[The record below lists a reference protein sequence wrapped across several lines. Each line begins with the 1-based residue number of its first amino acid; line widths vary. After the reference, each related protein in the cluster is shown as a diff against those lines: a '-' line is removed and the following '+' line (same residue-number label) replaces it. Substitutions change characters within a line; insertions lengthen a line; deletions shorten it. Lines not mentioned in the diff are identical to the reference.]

1 MQRTTVWSWFVGG
14 LLLVGQSTFGVLSV
28 LAIRSGD
35 RASVPLELGAA
46 LLIAV
51 ACAVYAFGLRPAE
64 SVVARRPA
72 GMAVLLALGA
82 FMLLRAVWWAGP
94 TGYTAGLGAELTAA
108 LGIIVSFV
116 LAIGGAIAILRIGV
130 IPEPWSWIPLAAII
144 LGLGLAVV
152 VAAVTVVAPGAGGRV
167 GVLPMTIPGVVGIV
181 SMVLAVTTQPSTA
194 RTSSAPSAAAVRHG

>member
-72 GMAVLLALGA
+72 GMAVLLTLGA

-130 IPEPWSWIPLAAII
+130 IPEPWSWIPLAAIV

-181 SMVLAVTTQPSTA
+181 SMVLAVTTQPSPA